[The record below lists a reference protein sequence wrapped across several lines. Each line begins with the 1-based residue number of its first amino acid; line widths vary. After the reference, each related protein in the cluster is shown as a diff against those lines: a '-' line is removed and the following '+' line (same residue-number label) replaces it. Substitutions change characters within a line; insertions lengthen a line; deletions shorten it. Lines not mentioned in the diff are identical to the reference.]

1 MFSLVFL
8 PAALCLWAKKRIIIL
23 IHGLPEQHFAELF
36 HTLQPSPSP
45 NDPTNDGVTL
55 KLRERQE
62 GETNERHTVK
72 SISHFIRKTAV
83 QRGIVE
89 VFLWNKSNRSQKLM
103 ALLKSRVTTLSSP
116 DVCSW

>member
-1 MFSLVFL
+1 M
-8 PAALCLWAKKRIIIL
+8 
-23 IHGLPEQHFAELF
+23 EQKF
-36 HTLQPSPSP
+36 HKLQPSPSP

-62 GETNERHTVK
+62 DETNERHTVK

-116 DVCSW
+116 DVCSR